1 MLEGVKNRA
10 KNGPI
15 KMGALNATLL
25 TGTVISIGSILTY
38 WTDFYEKIFGYKP
51 EENPGAAAAIFAAL
65 AIAFGLI
72 IGADLLARGIG
83 SSRTSDT
90 GPMPDGWTA
99 VVVTSGED
107 EGGYAAVAIRITAGG
122 PEYYVVKEKAGSWR
136 QPGSAVGNIKLSS
149 PA

>member
-1 MLEGVKNRA
+1 MLEGVRNRA
-10 KNGPI
+10 KDGPI

-25 TGTVISIGSILTY
+25 TGTAISIGSILTY

-90 GPMPDGWTA
+90 GPMPDSWTA
-99 VVVTSGED
+99 TLVTSAED
-107 EGGYAAVAIRITAGG
+107 VGGYTAVAVRVTAGG
-122 PEYYVVKEKAGSWR
+122 PEYYVVKDKEGGWR
-136 QPGSAVGNIKLSS
+136 QPGSAVGNIKLLAPS
-149 PA
+149 